1 MKFLINLLVIL
12 VPAVV
17 LASSPEHGGD
27 HHAIE
32 VPKSVL
38 YQAINITILIVAL
51 IYFTKNEI
59 VNYFSTRKSS
69 YLQAAQKAA
78 FAREQAEKE
87 FEDLKN
93 KIASL
98 DKTREEQLG
107 KAKAH
112 ADDLK
117 NQIVDE
123 ANQVTVRIRAE
134 AELTVKLEV
143 QRAQKELRHQLLSDS
158 VAAAHTVLSKDIG
171 SADHQKLQKEFINHI
186 EVVR

>member
-1 MKFLINLLVIL
+1 MKILINLLIVL
-12 VPAVV
+12 APAVV
-17 LASSPEHGGD
+17 FASAAEHGAG
-27 HHAIE
+27 HHDIE
-32 VPKSVL
+32 VPKAVL
-38 YQAINITILIVAL
+38 YQAINISILIIAL
-51 IYFTKNEI
+51 VYFTKNEI
-59 VNYFSTRKSS
+59 VSFFGSRKTA

-107 KAKAH
+107 KAQAH

-117 NQIVDE
+117 NQIIDE
-123 ANQVTVRIRAE
+123 ADQVTKRIRAE
-134 AELTVKLEV
+134 AELTAKLEI
-143 QRAQKELRHQLLSDS
+143 QRAQQQLRHQLLSDS
-158 VAAAHTVLSKDIG
+158 IAAAHNVLSKDIG
-171 SADHQKLQKEFINHI
+171 SADQQKLQKEFINHI